1 MGRTSDSRERIVRAS
16 ARLFLSRSYGAVS
29 VDELCAA
36 ADVRKGSFYYFFPSK
51 ADLAKA
57 VIELHTEALIERL
70 SATSGATAAERLR
83 GVADAVGAIQHRFEA
98 KFGRIVGCPFGN
110 LAAELSTV
118 DDGLRD
124 HLASAFARWEREF
137 ATICREAHEAGALRD
152 GVDPDRLA
160 HSLLALAQGQILLA
174 KVGGLSATSVSRAL
188 RDLIDVHLR
197 EGANQS

>member
-29 VDELCAA
+29 VDELCASA
-36 ADVRKGSFYYFFPSK
+36 EVRKGSFYHFFPSK
-51 ADLAKA
+51 AELAKA
-57 VIELHTEALIERL
+57 VIDLHTDALVAQLR
-70 SATSGATAAERLR
+70 AGSGSGPAQRLR
-83 GVADAVGAIQHRFEA
+83 GVADAVGAIQSRFEE

-137 ATICREAHEAGALRD
+137 AELCHQARDAGALRE
-152 GVDPDRLA
+152 GADPDRLA

-174 KVGGLSATSVSRAL
+174 KVGGLSSATVSQAL
-188 RDLIDVHLR
+188 RHHIDLHLR
-197 EGANQS
+197 EGAV

>member
-36 ADVRKGSFYYFFPSK
+36 AEVRKGSFYHFFPSK
-51 ADLAKA
+51 AELAKA
-57 VIELHTEALIERL
+57 VIDLHTDALVARL
-70 SATSGATAAERLR
+70 RANSGSGPAQRLR
-83 GVADAVGAIQHRFEA
+83 GVADAVGAIQSRFEE

-118 DDGLRD
+118 DEGLRD
-124 HLASAFARWEREF
+124 RLASAFGRWEREF
-137 ATICREAHEAGALRD
+137 AELCHRAREAGALRD

-160 HSLLALAQGQILLA
+160 HSMLALAQGQILLA
-174 KVGGLSATSVSRAL
+174 KVGGLSSASVSQAL

-197 EGANQS
+197 EGAV

>member
-1 MGRTSDSRERIVRAS
+1 MARTSDSRERIVRAS

-51 ADLAKA
+51 AELAKA
-57 VIELHTEALIERL
+57 VIDLHTEGLVERL
-70 SATSGATAAERLR
+70 SAASGADPVRRLR
-83 GVADAVGAIQHRFEA
+83 GLADAVGGIQRRFEE
-98 KFGRIVGCPFGN
+98 KFGRVVGCPFGN

-137 ATICREAHEAGALRD
+137 AVICHDARAAGVLRD

-174 KVGGLSATSVSRAL
+174 KVGDLPATSVSRAL
-188 RDLIDVHLR
+188 RDLVDVHLR
-197 EGANQS
+197 EGIRQP

>member
-51 ADLAKA
+51 AELAKA
-57 VIELHTEALIERL
+57 VIDLHTDGLFAQL
-70 SATSGATAAERLR
+70 SAAPGASAAERLR
-83 GVADAVGAIQHRFEA
+83 GVADAVGAIQTRFES
-98 KFGRIVGCPFGN
+98 KYGRIVGCPFGN

-118 DDGLRD
+118 DDELRE
-124 HLASAFARWEREF
+124 HLASTFARWEREF
-137 ATICREAHEAGALRD
+137 AVVCHQARADGALRE

-174 KVGGLSATSVSRAL
+174 KVANLSAASISAAL
-188 RDLIDVHLR
+188 REHIDVHLR
-197 EGANQS
+197 EGVA